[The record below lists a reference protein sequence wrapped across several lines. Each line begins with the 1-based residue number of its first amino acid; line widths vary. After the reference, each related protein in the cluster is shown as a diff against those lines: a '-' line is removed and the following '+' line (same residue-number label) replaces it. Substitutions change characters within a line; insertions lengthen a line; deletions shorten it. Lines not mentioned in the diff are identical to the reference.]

1 MPSLQ
6 GSSGHLKPLGGLT
19 LGDTLSLQVKILL
32 EQIGPL
38 ETVPELVTVEM
49 AVEIVAGWKIDYSAH
64 GYLLLQPVPGGK
76 MMMAKNGEVAL

>member
-1 MPSLQ
+1 MYR
-6 GSSGHLKPLGGLT
+6 HLKPLGGLT

-49 AVEIVAGWKIDYSAH
+49 AVEMAVEIVAGWKIDYSAH